1 VKAIKYLSFI
11 WMTIICVM
19 VFSADFALLSELY
32 KTGKVRFEQD
42 FVLDDN
48 AMPEDLFFES
58 PSTISCDPQGN
69 IYVVDSGAKNV
80 KKFDVFSPEGEFISN
95 VIIPGEASFP
105 TNHNAYI
112 IHDRSLL
119 LLKTGD
125 DELYRLICYKFPE

>member
-1 VKAIKYLSFI
+1 
-11 WMTIICVM
+11 MTIICVM

-80 KKFDVFSPEGEFISN
+80 KKFDAFDPKGEFISR
-95 VIIPGEASFP
+95 VIIKGDATFP
-105 TNHNAYI
+105 DRHNAYI